1 MNRTK
6 IDKKNWER
14 REIFDFFSSV
24 SNPFYMVTFK
34 QDVTNLH
41 NYTKNHGISFY
52 YGLVYLCNKA
62 INDVDAF
69 SYVTE
74 RDEIFHLKERLPSF
88 TDLKKGSELFHIVTM
103 DEGEIKGDIKAFCQ
117 RAAVKSSNQEEFICY
132 EDEKEDLI
140 YFSCVPWIEMTALT
154 NERDLASPKA
164 KDDAI
169 PHIAWGRYEN
179 VDGRKVLHISIEV
192 NHRFIDGIHIGKFY
206 QKLTELID
214 AL

>member
-34 QDVTNLH
+34 QDVTNLY
-41 NYTKNHGISFY
+41 NYAKNHGISFY
-52 YGLVYLCNKA
+52 YGLVYLCTKA

-69 SYVTE
+69 SYV
-74 RDEIFHLKERLPSF
+74 S
-88 TDLKKGSELFHIVTM
+88 
-103 DEGEIKGDIKAFCQ
+103 Q
-117 RAAVKSSNQEEFICY
+117 RATVKSSNQEEFICY

-140 YFSCVPWIEMTALT
+140 YFSCVPWIKMTALT

-164 KDDAI
+164 KDDVI

-192 NHRFIDGIHIGKFY
+192 NHRFIDGIHIGKFH

>member
-34 QDVTNLH
+34 QDVTNLY

-52 YGLVYLCNKA
+52 YGLVYLCTKA

-103 DEGEIKGDIKAFCQ
+103 DEGEIKG
-117 RAAVKSSNQEEFICY
+117 V
-132 EDEKEDLI
+132 
-140 YFSCVPWIEMTALT
+140 
-154 NERDLASPKA
+154 
-164 KDDAI
+164 
-169 PHIAWGRYEN
+169 
-179 VDGRKVLHISIEV
+179 
-192 NHRFIDGIHIGKFY
+192 
-206 QKLTELID
+206 
-214 AL
+214 